1 MPWLELRINSSRED
15 APQVE
20 DSLLAAGA
28 LSVTLQDNAD
38 EPIFEPALG
47 ETPLWAAT
55 RVTGLF
61 EANADTGMVER
72 DLALASRSGW
82 SWQLLEDRDWER
94 EWMKDFA
101 PMQCGPGLWIC
112 PTWADPPEP
121 DAVNIMLDPGLAFG
135 TGTHPTTYLCLQ
147 WLAAQRLRGKS
158 FVDYGCGSGI
168 LAVAAAR
175 LGAEPVFAVD
185 IDPQALLATR
195 TNADRNQLP
204 EHRIAV
210 SFPDGCKASAA
221 DVLVANI
228 LAGPLVEL
236 APVLEPLV
244 KPGGLLCL
252 SGILEEQAGAVMAAY
267 SSRFCFEP
275 VQSRQGWVCLV
286 ARKGAGHATG

>member
-61 EANADTGMVER
+61 EASANTGAVER
-72 DLALASRSGW
+72 RLTLAERGGW

-101 PMQCGPGLWIC
+101 PLQCGPGLWIC
-112 PTWADPPEP
+112 PTWAEPPEP
-121 DAVNIMLDPGLAFG
+121 EAVNIMLDPGLAFG
-135 TGTHPTTYLCLQ
+135 TGSHPTTYLCLQ
-147 WLAAQRLRGKS
+147 WLAGQPLRDKS
-158 FVDYGCGSGI
+158 FIDYGCGSGI
-168 LAVAAAR
+168 LAVAAAL
-175 LGAEPVFAVD
+175 LGAKPVFGVD

-195 TNADRNQLP
+195 ANAERNQLP
-204 EHRIAV
+204 DQYITV
-210 SFPDGCKASAA
+210 SFPDGCKAPAA
-221 DVLVANI
+221 DVVVANI

-236 APVLEPLV
+236 APVVDRLV

-252 SGILEEQAGAVMAAY
+252 SGILEEQAHVVVNAY
-267 SSRFCFEP
+267 SERFSFEP
-275 VQSRQGWVCLV
+275 LQSRQGWVRLV
-286 ARKGAGHATG
+286 ARKSAIDPSS